1 MDEWIKKIASMKMFE
16 TIRIDDILT
25 LIRVPGG
32 IILNQDTY
40 RVAGNVPGTT
50 RKFLYNFSST
60 FISIDEKDLIPE
72 VLGNVK

>member
-1 MDEWIKKIASMKMFE
+1 MKEWTKKIADMEMFE

-25 LIRVPGG
+25 VVRVPGG
-32 IILNQDTY
+32 IVLNQDTY

-60 FISIDEKDLIPE
+60 FVPIDDKVFIPE
-72 VLGNVK
+72 VMENGK